1 MMSNQEIIR
10 RRQYCQIVKEIT
22 GSDQYLVVGID
33 VGKDKHHSFMGSA
46 TGKSLFRKL
55 IFENNLDG
63 FSRLLETA
71 EAIKVQNGRAK
82 VVYGLEPTGNYHKP
96 LARHLIRCDC
106 NVVLVSGVAVKRN
119 RELLDGRWDKHDTK
133 CAANIA
139 DLVSRRRCLYYDS
152 PSPGIIELR
161 SLLSL
166 RRRLKKEEHSLRMRI
181 RNNLLVQYFPEL
193 DRFYSACESESLA
206 IVKWCLDPN
215 KVAGMDFESFFQ
227 MVTRTRRGTAQ
238 LLRLR
243 KIHQQAIESVG
254 CPMGSAAAFEAQL
267 LVEKLKQVRQQLK
280 ETETAIKD
288 VALEFA
294 EYSYL
299 LTIPGFGPY
308 VSARVLASIGDPFRF
323 ENRKQLIKLAGYDL
337 CAKRSGKTSDKAIP
351 VISKKGNGE
360 LRYALYQA
368 AKVASARVDVFR
380 TYFTE
385 LLRGRERERGIRTK
399 MCVKLAA
406 KMLVIAWTLM
416 KKRESF
422 DPVYLNIE

>member
-1 MMSNQEIIR
+1 MSNQEIIR

-33 VGKDKHHSFMGSA
+33 VGKDKHHAFMGSA

-55 IFENNLDG
+55 IFENNMDG
-63 FSRLLETA
+63 FSMLLKTA
-71 EAIKVQNGRAK
+71 ETIKSQNSFFKIVFG
-82 VVYGLEPTGNYHKP
+82 VEPTGNYHKP

-181 RNNLLVQYFPEL
+181 RNNLLAQHFPEL

-206 IVKWCLDPN
+206 IVKWCLNPDQI
-215 KVAGMDFESFFQ
+215 AGMDFESFFQ

-308 VSARVLASIGDPFRF
+308 ISARVLASIGDPFRF
-323 ENRKQLIKLAGYDL
+323 ENRKQLIKMAGYDL
-337 CAKRSGKTSDKAIP
+337 CANRSGRTSDKATP

-368 AKVASARVDVFR
+368 AMVASARVDLFR
-380 TYFTE
+380 TYFTK
-385 LLRGRERERGIRTK
+385 LLRGREREGGIKTK

-406 KMLVIAWTLM
+406 KMLIIAWTLM
-416 KKRESF
+416 KKREVS
-422 DPVYLNIE
+422 DPAHLNIE

>member
-1 MMSNQEIIR
+1 MSNQELIR

-22 GSDQYLVVGID
+22 RSDQYLVVGID
-33 VGKDKHHSFMGSA
+33 VGKDKHHAFMGSA

-55 IFENNLDG
+55 IFENDLDG
-63 FSRLLETA
+63 FSRLLKTA
-71 EAIKVQNGRAK
+71 EEIKSQNGLSK
-82 VVYGLEPTGNYHKP
+82 IIYGVEPTGNYHKP
-96 LARHLIRCDC
+96 LASHLIRCDC

-139 DLVSRRRCLYYDS
+139 DLVSRGRCLYYDS

-181 RNNLLVQYFPEL
+181 RNNLLAQYFPEL

-206 IVKWCLDPN
+206 IVKWCLDPD
-215 KVAGMDFESFFQ
+215 KIAGMDFESFFQ

-243 KIHQQAIESVG
+243 KIHQQAIESIG

-308 VSARVLASIGDPFRF
+308 ISARVLASIGDPFRF

-368 AKVASARVDVFR
+368 AHVAAARVDLFR
-380 TYFTE
+380 TYFTR
-385 LLRGRERERGIRTK
+385 LLGGRERERGIKTK
-399 MCVKLAA
+399 MRVKLAA

-416 KKRESF
+416 KKRQVF
-422 DPVYLNIE
+422 DPAYLNIE